1 MHYAYCGALV
11 RHVESVM
18 ESVSVTMPTFADEH
32 AVEHDAD
39 FGALAAMLESVGG
52 DETSDGADELPEG
65 DPPRSIRAGT
75 LCTSER
81 LRVLRGQGARSA
93 RRTRRWPS

>member
-1 MHYAYCGALV
+1 LGSRGRPLEQISIPGPPSQGDPGEAQPLDLI
-11 RHVESVM
+11 
-18 ESVSVTMPTFADEH
+18 PTDVEH

-81 LRVLRGQGARSA
+81 LHILRG
-93 RRTRRWPS
+93 